1 MTRAER
7 VRDYAMEEVTEE
19 GEKGRQ
25 RRRPLSYRESKHY
38 WEGAPPPRDHAPR
51 VRQRAQ
57 DQAPGGGGGGA
68 NHWGRGRETK
78 HGMRGRACGI

>member
-25 RRRPLSYRESKHY
+25 RRRPLSYRERKHC
-38 WEGAPPPRDHAPR
+38 WEGAPPSPHGPRTTGAAEGAGPSPR
-51 VRQRAQ
+51 GWR
-57 DQAPGGGGGGA
+57 G
-68 NHWGRGRETK
+68 WG
-78 HGMRGRACGI
+78 